1 MKIYKH
7 GTFWC
12 IINLGNK
19 HTKEGAMNEK
29 LELRKLLIYA
39 ISVYRIPQKIKGM
52 TDKRKR
58 KGIPFFN
65 LIMPVFMALLL
76 QYESFHTFFSAPESM
91 GRRFGNFIRGRIP
104 KVDAVRDALA
114 LLEADEVG
122 DLLDSIVEKTYRNA
136 VFRSG
141 TIGGYTAAAVDGV
154 ELFSSTK
161 KSCRK
166 CLTRKNKAGQTEYF
180 HRSVVCASIGH
191 SPHVALGQE
200 MLTPRDGGEKDE
212 GELTGGKRL
221 VRDLHRKFGHFADV
235 IVADAL
241 YLNAPFLNT
250 VLDCHMDAVIRL
262 KDEERLIYK
271 DAKGLF
277 EKGEGRKDGF
287 RRGRKRIEAWDT
299 SGFEMEGVTV
309 PLRVVRFCEHEEK
322 KDGTEEVHWVWLVT
336 TSDVVPYEILW
347 KMMHKRWDIEEN
359 VFHQLK
365 TYYYAK
371 HCYCH
376 AGVEA
381 VFLLTLVAFN
391 IRELYLYRRIHWFKG
406 SRVTRKSVTRIFRD
420 DLLVENYCSLLYQ
433 EGG

>member
-1 MKIYKH
+1 MYK
-7 GTFWC
+7 
-12 IINLGNK
+12 
-19 HTKEGAMNEK
+19 
-29 LELRKLLIYA
+29 R
-39 ISVYRIPQKIKGM
+39 Q
-52 TDKRKR
+52 
-58 KGIPFFN
+58 
-65 LIMPVFMALLL
+65 
-76 QYESFHTFFSAPESM
+76 
-91 GRRFGNFIRGRIP
+91 
-104 KVDAVRDALA
+104 
-114 LLEADEVG
+114 
-122 DLLDSIVEKTYRNA
+122 
-136 VFRSG
+136 
-141 TIGGYTAAAVDGV
+141 
-154 ELFSSTK
+154 
-161 KSCRK
+161 
-166 CLTRKNKAGQTEYF
+166 
-180 HRSVVCASIGH
+180 
-191 SPHVALGQE
+191 
-200 MLTPRDGGEKDE
+200 
-212 GELTGGKRL
+212 
-221 VRDLHRKFGHFADV
+221 
-235 IVADAL
+235 
-241 YLNAPFLNT
+241 
-250 VLDCHMDAVIRL
+250 
-262 KDEERLIYK
+262 DEERLIYK